1 MKGWVGLAGSWL
13 ICSGRFTHSDGH
25 SCRSSAKQKVH
36 WPETV
41 VLPLCHAINSRVQSA
56 TSKLQ
61 VQFGTPPNR
70 YTTRMH
76 GTSYSVLSVCVCASA
91 MSLESWL
98 REISGPSN
106 SGPPADQ
113 QRMTPVDDLPR
124 LGSAD
129 AVSPFDDD
137 NTSEVS
143 RCSRFETMPARRRDV
158 QKLQPVQPAD
168 YRYIYRLPSLEILKK
183 KFQIYQSDK
192 CMGVGNF
199 APFLASS
206 ANLP

>member
-1 MKGWVGLAGSWL
+1 MVTAAGRAQNRKFTGQRLLFYHCAMQSTREFNLRPLNYKSNLA
-13 ICSGRFTHSDGH
+13 
-25 SCRSSAKQKVH
+25 
-36 WPETV
+36 P
-41 VLPLCHAINSRVQSA
+41 
-56 TSKLQ
+56 
-61 VQFGTPPNR
+61 PPNR

-76 GTSYSVLSVCVCASA
+76 GTSYSVQSVCVCASA

-183 KFQIYQSDK
+183 
-192 CMGVGNF
+192 NF
-199 APFLASS
+199 RSIRAIS
-206 ANLP
+206 AWGLVILPHF